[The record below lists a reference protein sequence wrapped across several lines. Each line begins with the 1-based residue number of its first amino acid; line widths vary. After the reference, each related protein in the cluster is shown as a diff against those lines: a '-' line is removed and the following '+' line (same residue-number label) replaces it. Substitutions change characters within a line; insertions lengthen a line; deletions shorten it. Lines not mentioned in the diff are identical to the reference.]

1 MIYFLKSKGDT
12 TMTMEKIKKD
22 HQRKSNQVKR
32 LQRKLKNKEK
42 NSINKNEL
50 LLKLE
55 KQLYDL
61 QNKSLDLYDDRYLSQ
76 ELFKNSG
83 REAELES
90 VINLIKY
97 SY

>member
-1 MIYFLKSKGDT
+1 
-12 TMTMEKIKKD
+12 MTMEKIKKD
-22 HQRKSNQVKR
+22 HQRKSNQVKK

-61 QNKSLDLYDDRYLSQ
+61 QNKPLDLYDDRYLSQ
-76 ELFKNSG
+76 ELYKNSG

-97 SY
+97 GH